1 MIYERM
7 KDIRTYFG
15 NTQKELAGI
24 LGVSRSTYAGWE
36 NGLDAII
43 LPKLNDFCN
52 YYGVSLDYICGLTN
66 TKKYDV
72 INDKIDKSVLGN
84 NLKEIRTKNKHT
96 QEKVANIINVDQSN
110 YSKCELGKMYIHTYA
125 LIEFAKH
132 YKVSIDWLCGKTKDL
147 EIKKVLP
154 KVCGL
159 TNNRK

>member
-84 NLKEIRTKNKHT
+84 NLKETRTKNKHT

-132 YKVSIDWLCGKTKDL
+132 YKVSIDWLCGKAKDS
-147 EIKKVLP
+147 EIK
-154 KVCGL
+154 
-159 TNNRK
+159 

>member
-1 MIYERM
+1 MRYERM

-96 QEKVANIINVDQSN
+96 QEKVANIINVNQSN

-132 YKVSIDWLCGKTKDL
+132 YKVSIDWLCGKTKDS
-147 EIKKVLP
+147 EIK
-154 KVCGL
+154 
-159 TNNRK
+159 

>member
-15 NTQKELAGI
+15 NTQKELADI

-66 TKKYDV
+66 TKKYDI

-84 NLKEIRTKNKHT
+84 NLKETRTKNKHT

-147 EIKKVLP
+147 EIK
-154 KVCGL
+154 
-159 TNNRK
+159 

>member
-15 NTQKELAGI
+15 NTQKELADV

-84 NLKEIRTKNKHT
+84 NLKEIRTNNKHT

-132 YKVSIDWLCGKTKDL
+132 YKVSIDWLCGKTKDSR
-147 EIKKVLP
+147 IK
-154 KVCGL
+154 
-159 TNNRK
+159 

>member
-15 NTQKELAGI
+15 NTQKELADI

-84 NLKEIRTKNKHT
+84 NLKETRTKNKHT
-96 QEKVANIINVDQSN
+96 QEKIANIINVDQSN

-132 YKVSIDWLCGKTKDL
+132 YKVSIDWLCGKTKDS
-147 EIKKVLP
+147 EIK
-154 KVCGL
+154 
-159 TNNRK
+159 

>member
-7 KDIRTYFG
+7 KDLRTYFG
-15 NTQKELAGI
+15 NTQKELAEI

-43 LPKLNDFCN
+43 LSKLNDFCN

-66 TKKYDV
+66 TKKYDI
-72 INDKIDKSVLGN
+72 INDKIDKNILGR
-84 NLKEIRTKNKHT
+84 NLKEIRTNNKHT
-96 QEKVANIINVDQSN
+96 QDKVANIINVDQSN

-132 YKVSIDWLCGKTKDL
+132 YKVSIDWLCGKTTESK
-147 EIKKVLP
+147 IK
-154 KVCGL
+154 
-159 TNNRK
+159 

>member
-15 NTQKELAGI
+15 NTQKELADV

-66 TKKYDV
+66 TKKYDI
-72 INDKIDKSVLGN
+72 INDKIDKNVLGN
-84 NLKEIRTKNKHT
+84 NLKEIRTNNKHT

-132 YKVSIDWLCGKTKDL
+132 YKVSIDWLCGKTKSSK
-147 EIKKVLP
+147 IK
-154 KVCGL
+154 
-159 TNNRK
+159 

>member
-7 KDIRTYFG
+7 KDLRTYFG
-15 NTQKELAGI
+15 NTQKELAEI

-66 TKKYDV
+66 TKKYDI
-72 INDKIDKSVLGN
+72 INDKIDKNILGR
-84 NLKEIRTKNKHT
+84 NLKEIRTNNKHT
-96 QEKVANIINVDQSN
+96 QDKVANIINVGQSN

-132 YKVSIDWLCGKTKDL
+132 YKVSIDWLCGKTTESK
-147 EIKKVLP
+147 IK
-154 KVCGL
+154 
-159 TNNRK
+159 

>member
-84 NLKEIRTKNKHT
+84 NLKETRTKNKHT

-110 YSKCELGKMYIHTYA
+110 YSKCDLGKMYIHTYA

-132 YKVSIDWLCGKTKDL
+132 YKVSIDWLCGKTKDS
-147 EIKKVLP
+147 EIK
-154 KVCGL
+154 
-159 TNNRK
+159 

>member
-15 NTQKELAGI
+15 NTQKELAYI

-84 NLKEIRTKNKHT
+84 NLKETKN
-96 QEKVANIINVDQSN
+96 
-110 YSKCELGKMYIHTYA
+110 
-125 LIEFAKH
+125 
-132 YKVSIDWLCGKTKDL
+132 
-147 EIKKVLP
+147 
-154 KVCGL
+154 
-159 TNNRK
+159 

>member
-96 QEKVANIINVDQSN
+96 QEKVASIINVDQSN
-110 YSKCELGKMYIHTYA
+110 YAKCELGKMYIHTYA

-132 YKVSIDWLCGKTKDL
+132 YKVSIDWLCGKTKDS
-147 EIKKVLP
+147 EIK
-154 KVCGL
+154 
-159 TNNRK
+159 

>member
-72 INDKIDKSVLGN
+72 INDKIDKNVLGN
-84 NLKEIRTKNKHT
+84 NLKEIRTNNKHT

-132 YKVSIDWLCGKTKDL
+132 YKVSIDWLCGKTKDS
-147 EIKKVLP
+147 EIK
-154 KVCGL
+154 
-159 TNNRK
+159 

>member
-1 MIYERM
+1 M

-15 NTQKELAGI
+15 NTQKELADI

-72 INDKIDKSVLGN
+72 INDKIDKSVLSN

-132 YKVSIDWLCGKTKDL
+132 YKVSIDWLCGKTKDSR
-147 EIKKVLP
+147 IK
-154 KVCGL
+154 
-159 TNNRK
+159 

>member
-15 NTQKELAGI
+15 NTQKELADV

-84 NLKEIRTKNKHT
+84 NLKKIRTNNKHT
-96 QEKVANIINVDQSN
+96 REKVANIINVDQSN

-147 EIKKVLP
+147 EIK
-154 KVCGL
+154 
-159 TNNRK
+159 

>member
-84 NLKEIRTKNKHT
+84 NLKETRTKNKHT
-96 QEKVANIINVDQSN
+96 QEKVANIINIDQSN

-132 YKVSIDWLCGKTKDL
+132 YKVSIDWLCGKTKDS
-147 EIKKVLP
+147 EIK
-154 KVCGL
+154 
-159 TNNRK
+159 

>member
-15 NTQKELAGI
+15 NRQKELADI

-132 YKVSIDWLCGKTKDL
+132 YKVSIDWLCGKTKDS
-147 EIKKVLP
+147 EIK
-154 KVCGL
+154 
-159 TNNRK
+159 

>member
-84 NLKEIRTKNKHT
+84 NLKETRTKNKHT
-96 QEKVANIINVDQSN
+96 QEKIANIINVDQSN

-132 YKVSIDWLCGKTKDL
+132 YKVSIDWLCGKTKDS
-147 EIKKVLP
+147 EIK
-154 KVCGL
+154 
-159 TNNRK
+159 

>member
-43 LPKLNDFCN
+43 LPKLNDLFK
-52 YYGVSLDYICGLTN
+52 YYDVSLDYICGLTN

-84 NLKEIRTKNKHT
+84 NLKETRTKNKHT

-132 YKVSIDWLCGKTKDL
+132 YKVSIDWLCGKTKDS
-147 EIKKVLP
+147 EIK
-154 KVCGL
+154 
-159 TNNRK
+159 